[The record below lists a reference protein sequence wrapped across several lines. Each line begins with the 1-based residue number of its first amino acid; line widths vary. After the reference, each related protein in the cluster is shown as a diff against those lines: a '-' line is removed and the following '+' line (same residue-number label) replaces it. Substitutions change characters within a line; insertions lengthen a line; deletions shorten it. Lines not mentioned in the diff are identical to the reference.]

1 MLSERNPIPQ
11 TLFIIMYILVKL
23 GCILIEMLNPSKNN
37 DLPRFKTR
45 VFPSK
50 QSAVRKSGNLAQL
63 QSFENQI
70 LAKQRRFLIVENAE
84 KSGLSAYFPTQ
95 NSSQNLHATTEKS
108 RILCLKILEIWH
120 NFTKIRVT
128 YWRKITRKMEIS
140 SMETGNL
147 KPPFSSF
154 GGFKR

>member
-1 MLSERNPIPQ
+1 
-11 TLFIIMYILVKL
+11 
-23 GCILIEMLNPSKNN
+23 MLNPIKNN
-37 DLPRFKTR
+37 DIQRFKTR

-50 QSAVRKSGNLAQL
+50 QSAVRKYGNFAQL

-84 KSGLSAYFPTQ
+84 KSGLSAYFLTQ
-95 NSSQNLHATTEKS
+95 NLSQNLHATTEKY

-128 YWRKITRKMEIS
+128 YWRKIKRKMEIS
-140 SMETGNL
+140 SMETGNM
-147 KPPFSSF
+147 KPPNDEK